1 MIPIHKTGKKVLNYC
16 LISMK
21 SQRLQWN
28 MEPETINREKT
39 TATFF
44 SISAKVQAGK
54 LIMDDTSKRPT
65 DAPGYDLWQ
74 KADMEAAY

>member
-21 SQRLQWN
+21 SQRLQWY

-39 TATFF
+39 TATF
-44 SISAKVQAGK
+44 SQSLPKYK
-54 LIMDDTSKRPT
+54 LAS
-65 DAPGYDLWQ
+65 
-74 KADMEAAY
+74 